1 MFLSPAGAV
10 GPAGP
15 MGPKGDAGISTMT
28 FAFLVPDTS
37 PIGPGDNL
45 IQVASKTLPAGNYAL
60 VATVNTQA

>member
-1 MFLSPAGAV
+1 
-10 GPAGP
+10 